1 MNWTKAAG
9 LAGVASAFLIAG
21 SVWGAIFDVGQA
33 LAAEENRAQ
42 GEEADTVQKKVA
54 KVVWDI
60 QVRTTPQVL
69 KAHLKDIREAYNE
82 LVREKR
88 EPEMIF
94 LFRGPS
100 VRLLRRKQPSWS
112 KTAIQEVARMLA
124 DFQKLKGVRM
134 EADPVALESAS
145 KEARQLLPGI
155 KPIKNGFAA
164 LIEYHAQGY
173 ATISLN

>member
-1 MNWTKAAG
+1 M
-9 LAGVASAFLIAG
+9 V
-21 SVWGAIFDVGQA
+21 
-33 LAAEENRAQ
+33 
-42 GEEADTVQKKVA
+42 
-54 KVVWDI
+54 
-60 QVRTTPQVL
+60 
-69 KAHLKDIREAYNE
+69 
-82 LVREKR
+82 
-88 EPEMIF
+88 F

-112 KTAIQEVARMLA
+112 KAAVQEVTRMLA

-134 EADPVALESAS
+134 EADPVALESAA

-155 KPIKNGFAA
+155 KPIKNGFVA